1 MKDELTS
8 RERVRLAFDHK
19 ESDRVPI
26 DLGGTYVST
35 LTVGAYERLAAHLEE
50 TEGLPRQDPPKVV
63 LKWGQSV
70 RPSEA
75 MLQRFH
81 VDSRPLYSRPP
92 RYWRDLNY
100 STLESFVDEWG
111 VLRRRSGDGRYH
123 YYDVVGHPLS
133 DTDSIDDLE
142 KFRWPVGDDPGRIQ
156 GLREEA
162 EYLHDHTPYAIIG
175 CVMGA
180 DLFEVCWFLR
190 GYENSLMDLATN
202 QEFFHL
208 MMRKILDVQK
218 AKFASYLE
226 AAGEYLDAVVVVDD
240 FATQNSLFLSPASY
254 RTMIKPYQK
263 ELIDLI
269 KNRTEAKVLMH
280 SCGAIRP
287 LLADFIEIGVDIVQ
301 PVQVSAAGMDT
312 RQLKQQFGN
321 QLCFWGGG
329 CDSQHVLPH
338 GTVDD
343 VRAEV
348 ERRFSDLAPGG
359 GFVFSPVHNV
369 QFDVPPQNVVAMFD
383 HAFRCS
389 RQYGFARRTAAT

>member
-19 ESDRVPI
+19 ESDRVPL

-35 LTVGAYERLAAHLEE
+35 LSLGAYEQLAGHLENA
-50 TEGLPRQDPPKVV
+50 EGLRRQDPPRFV
-63 LKWGQSV
+63 LRWGQSV
-70 RPSEA
+70 RPSED

-81 VDSRPLYSRPP
+81 IDTRPLYSRPP

-100 STLESFVDEWG
+100 TKLESFVDEWG
-111 VLRRRSGDGRYH
+111 VLRKRSEAGKYH
-123 YYDVVGHPLS
+123 FYDVVGYPLS

-142 KFRWPVGDDPGRIQ
+142 KFRWPVGSDPGRIE

-162 EYLHDHTPYAIIG
+162 QYLYNHTQYAIIG
-175 CVMGA
+175 GVMGV
-180 DLFEVCWFLR
+180 DMFEVCWFLR
-190 GYENSLMDLATN
+190 GYENALMDLAMN
-202 QEFFHL
+202 QEFTHAML
-208 MMRKILDVQK
+208 RKILEVQK
-218 AKFASYLE
+218 AKFTSYLG
-226 AAGEYLDAVVVVDD
+226 AVGEYIDAVVIVDD
-240 FATQNSLFLSPASY
+240 FATQNSLFLSPGTY

-263 ELIDLI
+263 DLIDHI
-269 KNRTEAKVLMH
+269 KNLTQAKILMH

-287 LLADFIEIGVDIVQ
+287 LLRDFIEIGIDIIQ

-312 RQLKQQFGN
+312 RELKQEFGDR
-321 QLCFWGGG
+321 LCFFGGG

-348 ERRFSDLAPGG
+348 ERRMSDLAPGG

-383 HAFRCS
+383 HAFQCS
-389 RQYGFARRTAAT
+389 QRYGST